1 MAFRLFTKLF
11 SKRIDYVYSRQNKL
25 EALTKTCE
33 LTDDIW
39 WRVGFNFGRKLNLE
53 LLEKLNLFRYQPLEM
68 RHIV

>member
-39 WRVGFNFGRKLNLE
+39 WRVGFNFVEN
-53 LLEKLNLFRYQPLEM
+53 
-68 RHIV
+68 